1 MGVSLVVLVCVFPPW
16 CGYACFSPWYVCY
29 PRGVRVSP
37 RGMCV
42 FPVVGVR
49 GFPPWYVCFPRGGGT
64 GVSPVVCAF
73 SPWWGYGG
81 FPRPI
86 KLKYKRKE

>member
-16 CGYACFSPWYVCY
+16 CGYACFSPWYVRF
-29 PRGVRVSP
+29 PRGGGTGVSPVVCVFSPWWGYGGFP

-49 GFPPWYVCFPRGGGT
+49 GFPPSNKIEVQ
-64 GVSPVVCAF
+64 
-73 SPWWGYGG
+73 
-81 FPRPI
+81 
-86 KLKYKRKE
+86 KKRIV